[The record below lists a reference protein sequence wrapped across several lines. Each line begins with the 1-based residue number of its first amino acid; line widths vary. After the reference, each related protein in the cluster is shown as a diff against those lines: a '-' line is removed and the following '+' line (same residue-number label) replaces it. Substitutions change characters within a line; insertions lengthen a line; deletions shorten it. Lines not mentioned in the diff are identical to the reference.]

1 MSTDDFGSFLV
12 GLGLGA
18 VVGMLFA
25 PQPGSET
32 RGMIAGKAEQGR
44 EYVQRRSGSIRDSAS
59 ELVERGREVVSRQ
72 RDNLREA
79 LDAGKQAY
87 HDTVTR
93 PSDTPTAI

>member
-1 MSTDDFGSFLV
+1 L
-12 GLGLGA
+12 
-18 VVGMLFA
+18 
-25 PQPGSET
+25 
-32 RGMIAGKAEQGR
+32 I
-44 EYVQRRSGSIRDSAS
+44 
-59 ELVERGREVVSRQ
+59 ERGREAVGRQ

>member
-1 MSTDDFGSFLV
+1 MSRDDFGSFLV

-32 RGMIAGKAEQGR
+32 RGMIAGKADQGR
-44 EYVQRRSGSIRDSAS
+44 EYMRQRSGGIRDSAS
-59 ELVERGREVVSRQ
+59 ELIERGREVVGRQ

-87 HDTVTR
+87 NDTVSR
-93 PSDTPTAI
+93 PPDSPTAI